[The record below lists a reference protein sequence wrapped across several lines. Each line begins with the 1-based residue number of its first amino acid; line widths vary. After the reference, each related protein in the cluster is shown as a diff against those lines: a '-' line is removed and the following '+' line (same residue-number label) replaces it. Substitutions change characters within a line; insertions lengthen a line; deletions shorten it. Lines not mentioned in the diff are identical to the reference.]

1 MRLPKKIATLLTI
14 TLVATNVGNTTFADT
29 IQRVSSENLIGE
41 GRWETAIEVSKKG
54 WTSSDEAIIVNDN
67 SIVDALSATP
77 FAEAKNAPILLT
89 QKDKLDEKTKAELK
103 RLGVAV
109 NAYSDSEE
117 ENKVVYNQ
125 KGILVVRITSDDQD
139 SLANVA

>member
-14 TLVATNVGNTTFADT
+14 TLVATNVGTLTFADT
-29 IQRVSSENLIGE
+29 TQRVSSENLIGE
-41 GRWETAIEVSKKG
+41 GRWETAIEVSKKR

-67 SIVDALSATP
+67 SIADALSATP

-103 RLGVAV
+103 RLGVKKV
-109 NAYSDSEE
+109 YIIGG
-117 ENKVVYNQ
+117 ENTLTKKCRN
-125 KGILVVRITSDDQD
+125 
-139 SLANVA
+139 

>member
-29 IQRVSSENLIGE
+29 IQTVSSENLIGE

-77 FAEAKNAPILLT
+77 FAEAKDAPILLT
-89 QKDKLDEKTKAELK
+89 QKDKLDERTKAELK
-103 RLGVAV
+103 RLDVK
-109 NAYSDSEE
+109 
-117 ENKVVYNQ
+117 KVYIIGGEDVLT
-125 KGILVVRITSDDQD
+125 K
-139 SLANVA
+139 NVETELKKSKYRNR